1 MLANLR
7 RNRNVLLPP
16 STRYTTRI
24 PTRIMS
30 AEEIDLYLCC
40 ILPGCRSSDV
50 QLIVAA
56 NGDIGNYVSMQ

>member
-7 RNRNVLLPP
+7 RNRNVLPP
-16 STRYTTRI
+16 STRYTTKI

-30 AEEIDLYLCC
+30 AEEIDLYLCGM
-40 ILPGCRSSDV
+40 LPGCRSSDV

-56 NGDIGNYVSMQ
+56 NVTISNYVSMQ